1 MVEFD
6 ALPLVADFTCYNPV
20 MLWFGTNGVDSVS
33 YDVTLQSL
41 PLFQDFLLF
50 SLVALFLVQ

>member
-1 MVEFD
+1 MVDFD
-6 ALPLVADFTCYNPV
+6 ALPLVADFTRYNTV
-20 MLWFGTNGVDSVS
+20 MLWVGANGVDSVS